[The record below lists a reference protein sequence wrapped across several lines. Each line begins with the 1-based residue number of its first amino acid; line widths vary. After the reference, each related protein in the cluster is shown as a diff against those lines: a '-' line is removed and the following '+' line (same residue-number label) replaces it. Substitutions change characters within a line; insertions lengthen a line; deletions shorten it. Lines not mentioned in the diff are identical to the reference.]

1 PAPGRRLPAAE
12 LAARVHDPDAPPVR
26 VLARWRGDDGTVRAG
41 EVHFGAHAA
50 ELALA
55 RTLRA
60 LRERALEQAA
70 QRVLSAR
77 ADDGA
82 LTAAAQLAAL
92 DALPPADAPAHSPAP
107 PADDHDA
114 FVAIVLSAD
123 PDSPSR
129 LLRFVRRSE
138 LRPAVE
144 GGAANL
150 RLRHPADDGEA
161 LVRMFRVDPL
171 AGRLHETLAAA
182 ADEDALEL
190 RVQDPAEPCP
200 TRWPRLVFGEPQ
212 LLLDAGLASFG
223 LVEAHLE
230 HARKRLAWRK
240 STWDLV
246 AEPVFAGLAVGGGLS
261 GVGFPLGDA
270 ARFAYNL
277 LVAPNF
283 IPHLPTTDE
292 LRDLLRLAAAK
303 QRDPELAGK
312 HPELLTEEDLERLEA
327 SFGQVTDADV
337 AAFIAAISDEDLR
350 LLQRLARLRT
360 LDAKYRLL
368 ADIVSSGAR
377 AMTVGYEEVWRD
389 ILNNAWIS
397 LSGEISIKNIVA
409 SALGRDL
416 WLPRN
421 YIPLEE
427 LIDGDYPGEAWMQNF
442 DLTVDV
448 RALMNSVWEWTRADP
463 AEKRLG
469 RPVPHAPTL
478 GDLAAYEIRVFGFP
492 LLFFHKRGLLRDDLA
507 AFTNDF
513 AYTVVGTRVAWHFP
527 DRAAFEAELD
537 AGRLRPLGFVKRRNA
552 ARELVETGLLV
563 FLHRVPGGRWTGRD
577 GIVLYGLRGFT
588 EQVARMDAEVKRFR
602 EFQAALEAGAVI
614 ARVQEPAAARTAPE
628 ILRASGTAYTELLAD
643 LRELDRARRLA
654 RLDGEP
660 PALPPGVAAR
670 LAAAGVDVADTT
682 AGLPAAEPNHGWF
695 RFARR
700 GPAGREVV
708 QWTRVPGQSE
718 LAAATAAAQ
727 AAAERA
733 ARERAA
739 LADGGPG
746 GVTLHPPARPAGA
759 AEFCLLPPAAP
770 GPGEVGG

>member
-1 PAPGRRLPAAE
+1 M
-12 LAARVHDPDAPPVR
+12 
-26 VLARWRGDDGTVRAG
+26 LARWRGDDGAVRTG
-41 EVHFGAHAA
+41 EVHFGARAA

-77 ADDGA
+77 DDDGA

-92 DALPPADAPAHSPAP
+92 NELPPADAPTLSPTP
-107 PADDHDA
+107 PADDRDTFVA
-114 FVAIVLSAD
+114 FVLASD

-129 LLRFVRRSE
+129 LIRFVRRSE
-138 LRPAVE
+138 VRPVVE

-150 RLRHPADDGEA
+150 RLRDPADDGEA
-161 LVRMFRVDPL
+161 LVRMFRVDPFT
-171 AGRLHETLAAA
+171 GRLHETLAAA
-182 ADEDALEL
+182 AGEDPPEL
-190 RVQDPAEPCP
+190 RVQDMADPRP
-200 TRWPRLVFGEPQ
+200 TRWPLLEFGEPQ

-246 AEPVFAGLAVGGGLS
+246 AEPIFAGLAVGGGLA

-292 LRDLLRLAAAK
+292 LRGLLRLAAAK
-303 QRDPELAGK
+303 QRDPELVGK
-312 HPELLTEEDLERLEA
+312 HPELLTEEDLARLEA
-327 SFGQVTDADV
+327 SSDQVADADV
-337 AAFIAAISDEDLR
+337 AAFLAAISDEDLR

-368 ADIVSSGAR
+368 ADIISSGAR
-377 AMTVGYEEVWRD
+377 ATTIGYQEVWRD
-389 ILNNAWIS
+389 IFNNAWIS

-409 SALGRDL
+409 SALGKDL

-442 DLTVDV
+442 DLTVDL
-448 RALMNSVWEWTRADP
+448 RALMNSVWEWTHADP

-478 GDLAAYEIRVFGFP
+478 GDLAAYEVRAFGFP
-492 LLFFHKRGLLRDDLA
+492 LLFFHKRGLIRDDLA
-507 AFTNDF
+507 AYTNDF

-527 DRAAFEAELD
+527 DRAGFEAELE
-537 AGRLRPLGFVKRRNA
+537 AGRMQPLGFVKRRNA
-552 ARELVETGLLV
+552 DGELAETSLLV
-563 FLHRVPGGRWTGRD
+563 FLHRVPDGRWAGRD

-602 EFQAALEAGAVI
+602 EFQSALEAGAVI
-614 ARVQEPAAARTAPE
+614 TRVLEPAASRTAPD
-628 ILRASGTAYTELLAD
+628 IRRDAGAAYAELLAD
-643 LRELDRARRLA
+643 LR
-654 RLDGEP
+654 
-660 PALPPGVAAR
+660 
-670 LAAAGVDVADTT
+670 
-682 AGLPAAEPNHGWF
+682 
-695 RFARR
+695 
-700 GPAGREVV
+700 
-708 QWTRVPGQSE
+708 
-718 LAAATAAAQ
+718 
-727 AAAERA
+727 
-733 ARERAA
+733 
-739 LADGGPG
+739 
-746 GVTLHPPARPAGA
+746 
-759 AEFCLLPPAAP
+759 
-770 GPGEVGG
+770 